1 MGIATIMRKRVFI
14 SFDYDND
21 DELRDALVGQA
32 KLPNS
37 PFEIVDYSLKERI
50 ESKWK
55 EEVRSRIRKTDLV
68 IVICGEHTD
77 VARGVAA
84 ELSITREE
92 NKPYFLLR
100 GRPDKTCKKPPM
112 AAKSDKI
119 YTWSWDNLSKL
130 IAGAR

>member
-1 MGIATIMRKRVFI
+1 MQKRAFI

-21 DELRDALVGQA
+21 GELRDTLVGQA
-32 KLPNS
+32 RLPNS
-37 PFEIVDYSLKERI
+37 PFAIVDYSLKERI

-100 GRPDKTCKKPPM
+100 GRPGKTCKKPPM

-119 YTWSWDNLSKL
+119 YTWNWDNLSKL